1 MEVRVSAN
9 LSRETTRMLTLTI
22 QCHDGGR
29 ASCALCGKPAKPAAG
44 PRLFVGDSDDA
55 VCRECG
61 KRHAPALAALLDLA
75 AVAERV
81 GRIGRHTLVPPMAA
95 LLDLARAAEQYA
107 DNGPPRAYRQAA

>member
-1 MEVRVSAN
+1 MAN
-9 LSRETTRMLTLTI
+9 LTI
-22 QCHDGGR
+22 QCHFTN
-29 ASCALCGKPAKPAAG
+29 SNTCTLCGKMGKPGSG
-44 PRLFVGDSDDA
+44 PRLFLADSEDV

-61 KRHAPALAALLDLA
+61 KRHAPALVALLDLA

-107 DNGPPRAYRQAA
+107 DSKPIATRQAA

>member
-1 MEVRVSAN
+1 MSATTR
-9 LSRETTRMLTLTI
+9 REMTRMLTLTI
-22 QCHDGGR
+22 QCHDGGP
-29 ASCALCGKPAKPAAG
+29 ATCTLCGKPAKSTTG

-61 KRHAPALAALLDLA
+61 KRYAPALVALLDLA

-107 DNGPPRAYRQAA
+107 EYKPPRAFRQAA